1 MVRPMQRRQI
11 LTAGLA
17 SGLAAAGFAGSRTA
31 WGQAAT
37 QAGEPALRG
46 RVSANAA
53 PRSPWDNQW
62 ARFKERLTAA
72 ETNVDLT
79 YFLRGELGNEEIMMH
94 AIRRNRVQIG
104 GITLQG
110 LSSVVP
116 ELTVLMLPY
125 LFDSQAELDYIYE
138 QHLTAPFQALFRR
151 NGLELLQ
158 WAEVGWTNLYANKAI
173 RLPADAAGLKLRG
186 SPNPAAQGFL
196 SVIGSDPVPLGV
208 ADLVPAL
215 QTGLVQGGLSGV
227 VFHFFI
233 TRSYATDFTLTE
245 HAYDT
250 GAVVANA
257 DWFAGATPRQ
267 QEALRASFGTA
278 ADTRTEVR
286 KLAAGLLAAME
297 KQGIRVHR
305 LAPEERQ
312 AWIDIS
318 RPLHRQII
326 DRIGGDAQAIY
337 DTVLAGKAAFQALRP
352 TN

>member
-1 MVRPMQRRQI
+1 MHRRQL

-17 SGLAAAGFAGSRTA
+17 AGVAGLAPGMAAAS
-31 WGQAAT
+31 
-37 QAGEPALRG
+37 GEPVLRG

-53 PRSPWDNQW
+53 PKSPWDNQW
-62 ARFKERLTAA
+62 LRFKERLAA
-72 ETNVDLT
+72 ADTNIDLT
-79 YFLRGELGNEEIMMH
+79 YFLRSELGNEEIMMH
-94 AIRRNRVQIG
+94 AIRRDRVQIG

-125 LFDSQAELDYIYE
+125 LFDSQEELDFIYE
-138 QHLTAPFQALFRR
+138 EHLTEPFRALFRR

-158 WAEVGWTNLYANKAI
+158 WAEVGWTNLYANRAI
-173 RLPADAAGLKLRG
+173 RVPADAAGLKLRG

-196 SVIGSDPVPLGV
+196 SLIGADPVPLGV

-233 TRSYATDFTLTE
+233 TRAYASDFTLTE

-257 DWFAGATPRQ
+257 DWFARATPAQ
-267 QEALRASFGTA
+267 QRALRGAFGA
-278 ADTRTEVR
+278 AAETRGEVR

-305 LAPEERQ
+305 LTAEERR
-312 AWIDIS
+312 AWVDAS
-318 RPLHRQII
+318 RPLH
-326 DRIGGDAQAIY
+326 DRIIARVGGDARAIY
-337 DTVLAGKAAFQALRP
+337 DTVMAGKAAFQALRP
-352 TN
+352 SN